1 MKSWVGLFL
10 LIFCLT
16 STGLSRSG
24 EEKLYLVNK
33 RSVRIDELI
42 SSSGVNIY
50 AVLNDDYLI
59 GTDPREKSVLETRDP
74 AVEFSGELGTRQPL
88 SDYYFLQKRQLG
100 ADHLIDLPGVI
111 WSDEDEIIIRI
122 RIDAGEAIR
131 SRFPELLDGAVRISF
146 VPMVRP
152 DLPAEELRVDAVIDP
167 QIQLIVDQ
175 VDQAQFT
182 AYIQRLQDFVTRY
195 SETDSCRAA
204 ELWALDTFASLG
216 LETELFPYD
225 FYGHTWYNAIGRKI
239 GRVFPDSIY
248 LIMGHIDDT
257 SEMWY
262 FLAPGAED
270 NASGSACVLEAAR
283 ILSAYDFDCTIE
295 FVLVSGEE
303 LGLIGSQAYAEY
315 CYNQNR
321 NIAGVLNFDMIS
333 YAGSYG
339 WDTNIYA
346 DQYFPAEI
354 ALANALAQLTDL
366 YSEAYSIRVD
376 TEGPV
381 WASDHYYFSYYGFPA
396 PYSVDAQLWKA
407 PDWYPWYHTTD
418 DVIDHLDLDFGTEVV
433 KGAVATLATLAHP
446 STPLPL
452 EFIFPDG
459 LPEVV
464 NPNGGTSFRVEV
476 NPGSAVPEP
485 GTGLLHYNT
494 GGGFTAVPMEI
505 ISSNVYDAV
514 FPALECGVVVSFYVS
529 SETDSGLV
537 VTDPPNAPTRVYVA
551 FSAYQVVRIFEDN
564 FSTNKGWTGLG
575 GPGEWTIGPT
585 RGGPGD
591 DAYGGADPSVDH
603 SPSGDN
609 RVLGSDLTAND
620 GDYEANLGSTFWVIS
635 PPMDCT
641 NYLGVTLRFYRW
653 LGVEENEYD
662 HAYLQGFNGVSWV
675 TLFENT
681 FNTIDDGAWTEMN
694 YDLSD
699 VANGNPDFQVR
710 FGIGVTDGALQ
721 YCGWNIDDIEI
732 SGYSCQP
739 IADVT
744 TELTPDDDPTIV
756 PQGGSF
762 GMTASITSN
771 ESVATTTDVWL
782 GAYRSGRWFQQL
794 LFRDVPLAAGQTRQA
809 HFTQNVPPAAPP
821 GEYSYVEFCGDYET
835 WSVADSSFFPV
846 TVIEGK

>member
-1 MKSWVGLFL
+1 MKSWMGLFL
-10 LIFCLT
+10 LIICPI
-16 STGLSRSG
+16 STGLSRPG
-24 EEKLYLVNK
+24 EEELYLVNK
-33 RSVRIDELI
+33 GSIRIDELI
-42 SSSGVNIY
+42 SSSGVNVY

-74 AVEFSGELGTRQPL
+74 AVVFSAELGMRQPL
-88 SDYYFLQKRQLG
+88 RDYYLLQMRQIG
-100 ADHLIDLPGVI
+100 EYHPFDLPGVI
-111 WSDEDEIIIRI
+111 WSDEDEALI
-122 RIDAGEAIR
+122 RIDVGKANWN
-131 SRFPELLDGAVRISF
+131 RFPELLDGAVRISF
-146 VPMVRP
+146 IPMVRP
-152 DLPAEELRVDAVIDP
+152 DPPVEELRVDAVIDP
-167 QIQLIVDQ
+167 QIQLIVDR

-204 ELWALDTFASLG
+204 EQWAVDTFASLG

-225 FYGHTWYNAIGRKI
+225 FYSHTWYNAIGRKV
-239 GRVFPDSIY
+239 GTVFPDSIY

-303 LGLIGSQAYAEY
+303 LGLIGSEAYAEY
-315 CYNQNR
+315 CFNQNR

-346 DQYFPAEI
+346 DYYFPAEI

-366 YSEAYSIRVD
+366 YSDAYSIRVD

-396 PYSVDAQLWKA
+396 PYSVDAQLWGA

-452 EFIFPDG
+452 EFAFPDG

-464 NPNGGTSFRVEV
+464 NPDGGTSFRVEV
-476 NPGSAVPEP
+476 SPGSAVPEP
-485 GTGLLHYNT
+485 GTGLLHYST
-494 GGGFTAVPMEI
+494 GGGFTTVPMEI

-514 FPALECGVVVSFYVS
+514 FPALDCGVVVSFYVS

-537 VTDPPNAPTRVYVA
+537 VTDPPNAPTGVYEA

-575 GPGEWTIGPT
+575 GPGEWTIGPA

-591 DAYGGADPSVDH
+591 DAYGGADPLVDH

-609 RVLGSDLTAND
+609 RLLGNDLTASD
-620 GDYEANLGSTFWVIS
+620 GDYEADLGSTYWVTS

-653 LGVEENEYD
+653 LGVEVNEYD
-662 HAYLQGFNGVSWV
+662 HACLQGFDGVSWN
-675 TLFENT
+675 TLFENS

-694 YDLSD
+694 YDLSN
-699 VANGNPDFQVR
+699 VADGKPDFQVR
-710 FGIGVTDGALQ
+710 FGIGGTNGAWQ

-732 SGYSCQP
+732 SGYSCEP

-744 TELTPDDDPTIV
+744 TELIPDDDPTIV

-771 ESVATTTDVWL
+771 ESVSTTTDVWL

-809 HFTQNVPPAAPP
+809 HFTQNVPPATPP
-821 GEYSYVEFCGDYET
+821 GEYTYVEFCGDYDT